1 MEISDYVGEYEKNHK
16 EIKSDLK
23 SIVLYLKRQNIN
35 TMEELTENSKN
46 DITKITNIRGIG
58 KKRMQII
65 DNLVKIYND
74 TDFYK

>member
-1 MEISDYVGEYEKNHK
+1 MEISDYVREYEKNHK